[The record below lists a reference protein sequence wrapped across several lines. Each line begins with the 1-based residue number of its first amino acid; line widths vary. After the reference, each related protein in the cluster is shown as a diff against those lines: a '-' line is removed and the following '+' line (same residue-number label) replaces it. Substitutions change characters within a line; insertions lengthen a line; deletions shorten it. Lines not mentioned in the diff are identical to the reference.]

1 MTTTM
6 WDCIQ
11 DQPHRVG
18 TSLEQGNVDSRFR
31 QLREL
36 LSARP
41 APRHILV
48 LATGSS
54 SNAVSAMRLYA
65 ERVTGVPVTVI
76 EPTLFTQYGTAYAD
90 VDLVVAVSQRG
101 TSSSTLEA
109 ATRIREGGT
118 PLVVITAV
126 PTSPLATVADA
137 VVDMGI
143 GDEVVLYSTIGVTAT
158 MTTFALLALEVAG
171 LRDVTVDRSLNADA
185 VRRVVDLFPRVLD
198 RGLALADDREL
209 VETARRISVIGSGPN
224 EATAWEAET
233 KIAETCR
240 IPVQGV
246 ELEAFMHGPIF
257 ELQREHTVLLVDV
270 PGSPASERTNQFARF
285 LTRHCDHVATVS
297 TGASAEG
304 VVGLDVDVPDL
315 LSPLALVIPFQ
326 MYSWRLSQHRGV
338 DLTVQE
344 FDDFDEAMKTKV
356 SRSA

>member
-11 DQPHRVG
+11 DQPARVG
-18 TSLEQGNVDSRFR
+18 ASLE
-31 QLREL
+31 
-36 LSARP
+36 SARVDERF
-41 APRHILV
+41 AAVRALLARIGSPRHVMV

-54 SNAVSAMRLYA
+54 SNAVSAMRLHA

-76 EPTLFTQYGTAYAD
+76 EPTLFTQYGTAHAD

-109 ATRIREGGT
+109 ADRIRDMGI

-126 PTSPLATVADA
+126 PSSPLAARADA
-137 VVDMGI
+137 VLDMGI

-158 MTTFALLALEVAG
+158 MATFAVLASEIAAAA
-171 LRDVTVDRSLNADA
+171 RRPVDAELSVDA
-185 VRRVVDLFPRVLD
+185 LRRVVDQYPVVLE
-198 RGLALADDREL
+198 RGLALADDRDL

-224 EATAWEAET
+224 VATAREAET

-240 IPVQGV
+240 VPVQGE

-257 ELQREHTVLLVDV
+257 EMQREHTVLLMDV
-270 PGSPASERTNQFARF
+270 PGSPAFDRTRQFARF
-285 LTRHCDHVATVS
+285 AARHCDHVATVS
-297 TGASAEG
+297 TGTSADG
-304 VVGLDVDVPDL
+304 VIGLDLEVSDL

-326 MYSWRLSQHRGV
+326 MYSWRLSQHRGI

-356 SRSA
+356 S